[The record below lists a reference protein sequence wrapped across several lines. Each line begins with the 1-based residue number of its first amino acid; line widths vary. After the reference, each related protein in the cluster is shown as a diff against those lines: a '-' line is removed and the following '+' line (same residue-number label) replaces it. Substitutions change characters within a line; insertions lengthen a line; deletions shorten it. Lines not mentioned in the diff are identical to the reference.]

1 MMQIGY
7 IMIFGIMFLAIVII
21 GGYRYYIKQTMSKL
35 NQIIDC
41 AMQGNFEEEHFDES
55 MLAALETKFAHYLA
69 SSSISAKKQQMEK
82 DNIKS
87 LIADISHQTKT
98 PIANVLLYTQ
108 LLGEEELTEN
118 GHFYVYEL
126 ETQAKKLQ
134 TLIEAL
140 VKTSRLETGVIAL
153 NPVSS
158 RIDTVICAAVSQIV
172 PKADEKQIKLI
183 VESSDTKA
191 VFDSKWTE
199 EAIVNL
205 LDNAI
210 KYTQNGGK
218 ITVSVSEYQ
227 MFASINVKDNGP
239 GISEEEQSKVFRRFY
254 RGVEQQSKD
263 GVGIGLYLVRQ
274 IAEGQGGYIRV
285 QSSKGQGTVFSLYL
299 PCD

>member
-55 MLAALETKFAHYLA
+55 MLSALETKFAHYLT

>member
-35 NQIIDC
+35 NQMIDC

-55 MLAALETKFAHYLA
+55 MLSALETKFAHYLA

>member
-1 MMQIGY
+1 MTQIGY

-21 GGYRYYIKQTMSKL
+21 GGYRYYIKRTMSKL
-35 NQIIDC
+35 NQMIDC

-55 MLAALETKFAHYLA
+55 MLSALETKFAHYLA
-69 SSSISAKKQQMEK
+69 AASVSTRKQQMEK

-108 LLGEEELTEN
+108 LLGEEEQTEN
-118 GHFYVYEL
+118 GHFYVCEL

-153 NPVSS
+153 NTVSS
-158 RIDTVICAAVSQIV
+158 RIDTVIYAAVSQLL
-172 PKADEKQIKLI
+172 PKAEEKQIEL
-183 VESSDTKA
+183 VVVSSDTKA
-191 VFDSKWTE
+191 VLDPKWTE

-227 MFASINVKDNGP
+227 MFASIHVKDNGP
-239 GISEEEQSKVFRRFY
+239 GISEEEQSKVFQRFY

-263 GVGIGLYLVRQ
+263 GVGIGLYLVRH

-299 PCD
+299 PCE

>member
-1 MMQIGY
+1 
-7 IMIFGIMFLAIVII
+7 MIFGIMFLAIVII

-55 MLAALETKFAHYLA
+55 MLSALETKFAHYLT

>member
-55 MLAALETKFAHYLA
+55 MLSALETKFAHYLA

-98 PIANVLLYTQ
+98 PITNVLLYTQ

>member
-55 MLAALETKFAHYLA
+55 MLSALETKFVHYLA

>member
-35 NQIIDC
+35 NQMIDC

-55 MLAALETKFAHYLA
+55 MLSALETKFAHYLA

-172 PKADEKQIKLI
+172 PKADEKQIKLS

-239 GISEEEQSKVFRRFY
+239 GISEEEQSKVFWRFY

>member
-55 MLAALETKFAHYLA
+55 MLSALETKFAHYLA

>member
-55 MLAALETKFAHYLA
+55 MLSALETKFAHYLA

-227 MFASINVKDNGP
+227 MFASINVKDYGP